1 MITGLVRIF
10 GNSRPPARDW
20 RARMPVVR
28 ARAGL
33 LLLVVLPCSMAAP
46 DAQTGVPPALV
57 LRLGNGPE
65 PETLDPHRAEGVST
79 GNILRDLYEGLTGLA
94 PDGSV
99 IPAAAASWEVSANGL
114 DYTFHLRQTARW
126 SNGDALV
133 AADFV
138 AGLRRSADPATG
150 SRYAQILSPIEHA
163 AEVSAGSLPPDQL
176 GVEVLDDHTLRIHLH
191 GPTPY
196 FPGLLA
202 HPATFPVHRPSLQ
215 RYGRDF
221 ARPGRLVS
229 NGAYQLRDWVVQS
242 QVSLVRNPYYWNDAH
257 TAVDTVVYVPTEDL
271 SSELKRYRAGEL
283 DVTYA
288 IPMSQARWVRGLFG
302 AELHLAPYLG
312 SYWYGY
318 NLSRAPFKDSPQLRQ
333 ALSMAIDR
341 DVIADKLLPGAALP
355 AYGLVPPGTWNYT
368 PQSPPWATW
377 PRDRRLAEARRL
389 YAAAGYSA
397 DNPLQL
403 ELRYNTQED
412 HRRIA
417 TVIAAMWKQA
427 LGVRTSLVNEEWK
440 VFLQNRRQRVQT
452 EVFRGAWIG
461 DYDDASA
468 FADILRSFDGKN
480 DEAYASADYDA
491 LLAQAQQQPDAA
503 LRRGLLEQAENLMLD
518 DMPVLPIY
526 WYESKHLVKPYVAGW
541 QDNPLD
547 IHYSKDLRVLPH

>member
-1 MITGLVRIF
+1 MPRNFRRLRFAFGATLLCMGGLTAAAGASPAAVAGQPEGILRI
-10 GNSRPPARDW
+10 
-20 RARMPVVR
+20 
-28 ARAGL
+28 
-33 LLLVVLPCSMAAP
+33 
-46 DAQTGVPPALV
+46 
-57 LRLGNGPE
+57 GNGPE

-99 IPAAAASWEVSANGL
+99 IPATAAGWEISPDGL
-114 DYTFHLRQTARW
+114 DYTFHLRETARW
-126 SNGDALV
+126 SNGDPLGAD
-133 AADFV
+133 DFV

-150 SRYAQILSPIEHA
+150 SKYAQILSPIDNA
-163 AEVSAGSLPPDQL
+163 AAVSAGRLPPERL
-176 GVEVLDDHTLRIHLH
+176 GVVALDAHTLRIHLQ

-202 HPATFPVHRPSLQ
+202 HPATFPIHRPSLQ

-242 QVSLVRNPYYWNDAH
+242 QVGLVRNPYYWDDAR
-257 TAVDTVVYVPTEDL
+257 TAVGTVIYYPTEDL

-283 DVTYA
+283 DCTYA
-288 IPMSQARWVRGLFG
+288 IPMSQARRVRGLFG

-318 NLSRAPFKDSPQLRQ
+318 NLSRPPFKDSPQLRQ

-341 DVIADKLLPGAALP
+341 QVIADKLLQGAALP
-355 AYGLVPPGTWNYT
+355 AYGYVPPGTWNYT
-368 PQSPPWATW
+368 PQSPPWAAW
-377 PRDRRLAEARRL
+377 PREQRLAEAQRL

-397 DNPLQL
+397 QHPLQL

-417 TVIAAMWKQA
+417 TVVAAMWKQG
-427 LGVRTSLVNEEWK
+427 LGVQTQQVNEEWK
-440 VFLQNRRQRVQT
+440 VFLQNRRQRAQT
-452 EVFRGAWIG
+452 QVFRGAWIG

-468 FADILRSFDGKN
+468 FLDILRSFDGKN
-480 DEAYASADYDA
+480 DEAYANPDYDA
-491 LLAQAQQQPDAA
+491 LLAQAQQQPDPA
-503 LRRGLLEQAENLMLD
+503 LRRGLLERAERLMLD

-526 WYESKHLVKPYVAGW
+526 YYESKHLVKPYVSGW
-541 QDNPLD
+541 KDNPLD
-547 IHYSKDLRVLPH
+547 IHYSKDLKVLPH

>member
-1 MITGLVRIF
+1 MKQARHTGTALFCLLAILVSAASIASAAPA
-10 GNSRPPARDW
+10 NS
-20 RARMPVVR
+20 
-28 ARAGL
+28 AGL
-33 LLLVVLPCSMAAP
+33 L
-46 DAQTGVPPALV
+46 
-57 LRLGNGPE
+57 RIGNGPE

-79 GNILRDLYEGLTGLA
+79 GNILRDLYQGLTGLA

-99 IPAAAASWEVSANGL
+99 VAAAAAAWEVSADGL
-114 DYTFHLRQTARW
+114 DYTFHLRETARW
-126 SNGDALV
+126 SNGDAV
-133 AADFV
+133 TAEDFV

-150 SRYAQILSPIEHA
+150 SRYAQILSPIDNA
-163 AEVSAGSLPPDQL
+163 DAVSSGRLPPERL
-176 GVEVLDDHTLRIHLH
+176 GVTAPDAHTLHIRLQ

-202 HPATFPVHRPSLQ
+202 HPATFPLYRPGLQ

-242 QVSLVRNPYYWNDAH
+242 QVTLVRNPYYWDNVH
-257 TAVDTVVYVPTEDL
+257 TAVDTVIFYPTEDL

-283 DVTYA
+283 DCTYA

-318 NLSRAPFKDSPQLRQ
+318 NLSRPPFKDSPQLRQ

-341 DVIADKLLPGAALP
+341 EVIADKLLQGAALP

-368 PQSPPWATW
+368 PQSPPWAAW
-377 PRDRRLAEARRL
+377 PRQRRMDEARRL

-397 DNPLQL
+397 DHPLQL

-417 TVIAAMWKQA
+417 TVIAAMWKQG
-427 LGVRTSLVNEEWK
+427 LGVQTRLVNEEWK
-440 VFLQNRRQRVQT
+440 VFLQNRRQRLQT

-480 DEAYASADYDA
+480 DEAYANPDYDA
-491 LLAQAQQQPDAA
+491 LLALAQQQPDAA
-503 LRRGLLEQAENLMLD
+503 LRRGLLERAERLMLG
-518 DMPVLPIY
+518 DMPILPIY
-526 WYESKHLVKPYVAGW
+526 FYESKHLVKPYVAGW